1 MPNFKE
7 RIYEI
12 IVNQELSGLTK
23 ESLLKKLGAKSAF
36 ETKYISQA
44 LDELAKEGKIVA
56 QETKKSCKY
65 FLPSKINAYKGKIQ
79 GNPRG
84 FGFFISAE
92 LGEDV
97 FIPSK
102 AMNSAV
108 HGDTVMV
115 KVSKHRPEGQSLEG
129 EVLSVLERGIKKAVG
144 RFFVR
149 HNQTYGFVIP
159 DDRNF
164 NYDIF
169 IPADSFN
176 GAKNGQ
182 KVVVEITAY
191 PDSKTKSPAGRIV
204 EVLGDAG
211 EKGVDILSIIRS
223 YNLYEEFDQKVLD
236 YAKKVCQPISEKDLQ
251 NRADFRD
258 WKIITIDGEDAKDL
272 DDAVSLYKDEKGHYF
287 LGVHIADVTH
297 YVKPNTPLDKEAL
310 KRGTSVYFPDRVLPM
325 LPKEL
330 SNGICS
336 LDEHQ
341 DRLTLSVL
349 IEFDQ
354 EGKVVNSEI
363 HQSVI
368 NSKARLTYEK
378 VNRLL
383 AGDTNLE
390 QKYLDFYPMLK
401 DMEELM
407 YLLNQRRRE
416 RGSIDFEIPESK
428 IIMDKNGKVLKVMP
442 YPRGVSN
449 RIIEEFMIAAN
460 EVIAE
465 TFFHA
470 DIPFVYRVH
479 ENPAEDKAA
488 AMLAFVESAGIKVK
502 INKNAPLYPKTVQ
515 QILAQA
521 EGKPIYNIIN
531 KVVLRSMQ
539 KARYYEEN
547 LGHFG
552 LASKYYCH
560 FTSPIRRY
568 PDLAIHRIIK
578 DFLNNGLQNMKKYEK
593 FVIEASSQSSERERI
608 AENAERDVEDLLKT
622 QYISEH
628 LGEKYE
634 GIISG
639 VTEFGVFVEL
649 PNTCEGLVKLENLP
663 KDYYVFDPSNYAL
676 IGKKMVYKLG
686 DKMEIIVAGADLE
699 NRRVEFVPA

>member
-1 MPNFKE
+1 MLNFKDK
-7 RIYEI
+7 IYEKI
-12 IVNQELSGLTK
+12 NNEELTGLTK
-23 ESLLKKLGAKSAF
+23 EALLKKLGAKGTF
-36 ETKYISQA
+36 ESKQIGQA
-44 LDELAKEGKIVA
+44 LDELSKEGRLIVQA
-56 QETKKSCKY
+56 NKKSCKY
-65 FLPSKINAYKGKIQ
+65 FLPQKINAYKGKIQ
-79 GNPRG
+79 GNARG

-97 FIPSK
+97 FIPPK
-102 AMNSAV
+102 AMNKAI

-115 KVSKHRPEGQSLEG
+115 KVSKHKPQGQSLEG
-129 EVLSVLERGIKKAVG
+129 EVLTVLERGHKTVVG

-149 HNQTYGFVIP
+149 QNQPYGFVTP
-159 DDRNF
+159 DDHNF
-164 NYDIF
+164 YYDIF
-169 IPADSFN
+169 IPSDSFN

-182 KVVVEITAY
+182 KVLVQITSY
-191 PDSKTKSPAGRIV
+191 PDKSKNPEGKII
-204 EVLGDAG
+204 EVLGNIG
-211 EKGVDILSIIRS
+211 QKGVDILSIIRS
-223 YNLYEEFDQKVLD
+223 YNLYEEFDSKVLEH
-236 YAKKVCQPISEKDLQ
+236 AKKVCTPITQNELQ
-251 NRADFRD
+251 NRQDYRQ
-258 WKIITIDGEDAKDL
+258 WKIITIDGDDAKDL
-272 DDAVSLYKDEKGHYF
+272 DDAISLHKDEKGHFY
-287 LGVHIADVTH
+287 LGVHIADVSH
-297 YVKPNTPLDKEAL
+297 YVKPNSPLDKEAL
-310 KRGTSVYFPDRVLPM
+310 KRGTSVYFADRVLPM
-325 LPKEL
+325 LPKDL

-349 IEFDQ
+349 IEFDT
-354 EGKVVNSEI
+354 EGNVLGSEI
-363 HQSVI
+363 NQSII
-368 NSKARLTYEK
+368 NSKARLTYDK

-383 AGDTNLE
+383 AGDTSLE
-390 QKYLDFYPMLK
+390 QKYLDLLPMLK

-407 YLLNQRRRE
+407 YLLNQKRRE

-428 IIMDKNGKVLKVMP
+428 IVLDKNGKVIDIIP

-470 DIPFVYRVH
+470 DIPFVFRVH
-479 ENPAEDKAA
+479 EKPTEDKAA
-488 AMLAFVESAGIKVK
+488 SMLAFVESAGLKVK
-502 INKNAPLYPKTVQ
+502 KNKNNALYPKTVQ

-552 LASKYYCH
+552 LASRFYCH

-568 PDLAIHRIIK
+568 PDLVIHRIIK
-578 DFLNNGLQNMKKYEK
+578 DFLVNGLKNLKKYEK
-593 FVIEASSQSSERERI
+593 FVEEASIQSSERERI

-622 QYISEH
+622 QFMSER

-649 PNTCEGLVKLENLP
+649 PNTCEGLVRLESLP
-663 KDYYVFDPSNYAL
+663 KDYYHYDQANYSL
-676 IGKKMVYKLG
+676 VGKKMVYRLG
-686 DKMEIIVAGADLE
+686 DKMEVIVAGTDLE
-699 NRRVEFVPA
+699 NRKIEFVPA